1 MKLLKNGKVLINKE
15 LIKKD
20 LLINKSIIKEVKD
33 NIDSDLDYID
43 LEGHYVLPGFIESH
57 CHGGDGIDV
66 NAASKEDYKKISKFF
81 ASHGVTGFLPSILTD
96 TEDQTLWCID
106 QITQAMEDN
115 LPGAK
120 LLGIHLEGPFLNPKF
135 KGAMPENLLKKPDIN
150 LVKKYQ
156 DRAKG
161 NIKYITISPELLE
174 DMDFIKELRELGIVV
189 ALGHSDATFNE
200 TVKAIDK
207 GAESFTHL
215 MNTMR
220 PIHQH
225 EIGIA
230 GAALMADIYAEIIV
244 DGFHLNKN
252 TVKFIEKN
260 KGYEKLIL
268 VTDCIMAAGLPDGKY
283 KLGVNDVTVSD
294 GDARL
299 TSDGTRAGS
308 RLCKGNGYE
317 NKGNNRRSISRC

>member
-1 MKLLKNGKVLINKE
+1 
-15 LIKKD
+15 
-20 LLINKSIIKEVKD
+20 
-33 NIDSDLDYID
+33 
-43 LEGHYVLPGFIESH
+43 
-57 CHGGDGIDV
+57 
-66 NAASKEDYKKISKFF
+66 
-81 ASHGVTGFLPSILTD
+81 
-96 TEDQTLWCID
+96 
-106 QITQAMEDN
+106 MEDN

-200 TVKAIDK
+200 TVKAIYK

-230 GAALMADIYAEIIV
+230 GVALMADIYAEIII
-244 DGFHLNKN
+244 DGLHLNKN

-308 RLCKGNGYE
+308 TLTIDKAFRNFMDYTKLPIEKASRCISENHADLMGYE
-317 NKGNNRRSISRC
+317 DRGLIKEGFKGSLTILDKDFNVKMTIIDGNIAYEVE